1 VLELAH
7 WVAGPAVG
15 GVLADWGAD
24 VIKVE
29 PPGGDPMRRL
39 YSALGADPDAPNGA
53 FLAANRGKRS
63 IELEVRTEEGRAIL
77 DRLLERADVFLTNL
91 RPSAL
96 QRLGL
101 SPADVLSRHPG
112 LVYCSV
118 TAYGWGGPDQER
130 AGYDLAAF
138 YGRTGISHE
147 LTTQGTP
154 PAALMQGMGD
164 MFTAMAAVSGI
175 LAALLERTRTGVGRL
190 VEASLLRTGMWALSG
205 ELGTQ
210 AMGGHPRPP
219 VPRETCPTP
228 LFNSYRAGDGRW
240 FFLVGVEA
248 QRHLP
253 ALLGAIGRPDL
264 LARFPDGRS
273 AARHRVELIALLDGV
288 FASQPLAHWA
298 REFDAR
304 DVWWAPIQ
312 TPAEVLDDPQARA
325 TGAWVSV
332 DRGAQTPVES
342 VDSPIRYDG
351 RSRTVLP
358 HAPVVGEH
366 TEEILGSLTADAQR

>member
-1 VLELAH
+1 MPV
-7 WVAGPAVG
+7 
-15 GVLADWGAD
+15 
-24 VIKVE
+24 
-29 PPGGDPMRRL
+29 R
-39 YSALGADPDAPNGA
+39 SNDA
-53 FLAANRGKRS
+53 S
-63 IELEVRTEEGRAIL
+63 T
-77 DRLLERADVFLTNL
+77 
-91 RPSAL
+91 
-96 QRLGL
+96 
-101 SPADVLSRHPG
+101 SR
-112 LVYCSV
+112 
-118 TAYGWGGPDQER
+118 
-130 AGYDLAAF
+130 
-138 YGRTGISHE
+138 
-147 LTTQGTP
+147 
-154 PAALMQGMGD
+154 
-164 MFTAMAAVSGI
+164 
-175 LAALLERTRTGVGRL
+175 
-190 VEASLLRTGMWALSG
+190 
-205 ELGTQ
+205 
-210 AMGGHPRPP
+210 
-219 VPRETCPTP
+219 PTP

-253 ALLGAIGRPDL
+253 TLLGAIGRPDL

-358 HAPVVGEH
+358 HAPGVGEH